1 MNMQIPFFSFDKINN
16 DSESNIQEA
25 FKRVY
30 NSQWYILGK
39 EVSEFE
45 QQYANFNQTKYC
57 AGLSNGLDALHIA
70 LRALNINKND
80 EIIVPSN
87 TYIATVLAILNVGA
101 TPIFAE
107 PKIDTFNINPN
118 EIKNKLSKKTRAI
131 LPVHLYGQC
140 CEMTEIMLIANE
152 NKLFVV
158 EDNAQSQGATFNK
171 KLAGSFGDINATSFY
186 PGKNLGALGDAG
198 AITTNNEQLLKEAKT
213 IRNYGSEQKYYN
225 EKIGYNMRLDEL
237 QAAFLNAKL
246 PFLNSWNN
254 ERKNIAQKYNEGL
267 KNNTNIILPSTA
279 NGATHVFHQFV
290 IRCEKRNEL
299 QDYLT
304 KNRIYTLIH
313 YPIPPHLQKA
323 LSFLNYKK
331 GDFPIA
337 ETIADTCLSLPIYPG
352 LSSEQQAYVINTINN
367 FKF

>member
-1 MNMQIPFFSFDKINN
+1 MQIPFFSFDKINN

-39 EVSEFE
+39 EVIEFE
-45 QQYANFNQTKYC
+45 QQYAKFNQTKFC

-70 LRALNINKND
+70 LRTLNINKND

-101 TPIFAE
+101 TPIFVE
-107 PKIDTFNINPN
+107 PKIDTFNLNPK

-131 LPVHLYGQC
+131 IPVHLYGQC
-140 CEMTEIMLIANE
+140 CEMTEIMQIATE

-158 EDNAQSQGATFNK
+158 EDNAQSQGATYNE

-198 AITTNNEQLLKEAKT
+198 AITTNKEHLLKEAKT

-225 EKIGYNMRLDEL
+225 EKIGYNMRLDEI
-237 QAAFLNAKL
+237 QAAFLIAKL

-254 ERKNIAQKYNEGL
+254 ERKNIALKYTEGL

-299 QDYLT
+299 QDYLN
-304 KNRIYTLIH
+304 KNGIFTLIH

-331 GDFPIA
+331 GNFPIA
-337 ETIADTCLSLPIYPG
+337 ETIADTCLSLPIFPG
-352 LSSEQQAYVINTINN
+352 LSSEQQAYIINTINN